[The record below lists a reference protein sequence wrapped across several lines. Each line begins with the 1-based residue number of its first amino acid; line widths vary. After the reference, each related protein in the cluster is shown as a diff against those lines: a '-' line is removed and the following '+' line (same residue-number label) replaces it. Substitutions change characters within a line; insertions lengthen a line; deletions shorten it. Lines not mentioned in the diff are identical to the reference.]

1 MYSNDHFRRE
11 KREKHILFLQNLAQ
25 VLQKTVVKA
34 QVRWFFRFRGQ
45 TKKIHGSCWP
55 VCEPSILSIR
65 FSVFP
70 WIPGPYITVGGIAAS
85 FLTKR
90 IKCLFPVP
98 WEAACIFWCR
108 FSRLKTTEAS
118 VETTATRRFAF
129 WWSRHAFISCPGT
142 WARLIFEDKQAALSL
157 ENVMKF
163 EGTKCKEIWIDMD
176 CFDWFWYGCTFLW
189 MSEFIS
195 ICLLFSWGGVGGME
209 SLPTF
214 ANFSVSF
221 FLRI

>member
-1 MYSNDHFRRE
+1 MAPLPSSVAFSFSGPNQD
-11 KREKHILFLQNLAQ
+11 
-25 VLQKTVVKA
+25 
-34 QVRWFFRFRGQ
+34 
-45 TKKIHGSCWP
+45 IHGSGAC
-55 VCEPSILSIR
+55 VCAIDPFNS
-65 FSVFP
+65 FFCFP
-70 WIPGPYITVGGIAAS
+70 WIPMIPGPYITVGGIAAS

-90 IKCLFPVP
+90 IKCPFPVP

-108 FSRLKTTEAS
+108 FTAETTEAS

-176 CFDWFWYGCTFLW
+176 CFDWFWYGFFHSCGCENLFLFVYCFC
-189 MSEFIS
+189 EE
-195 ICLLFSWGGVGGME
+195 G
-209 SLPTF
+209 
-214 ANFSVSF
+214 
-221 FLRI
+221 